1 MNDLSAKKAT
11 ADLRH
16 GGFSTSAPVA
26 AATFAQDDN
35 ATFSLP
41 RASLRVD

>member
-11 ADLRH
+11 ADP
-16 GGFSTSAPVA
+16 SAPVA

-35 ATFSLP
+35 ATFFLP